1 MEHSSPLILQHD
13 SVCLQEVRQD
23 IHFPGHRGKCIT
35 RKDKASGG
43 VGIFMKSELFEGA
56 EMINIKE
63 GSDYIICKLSKT
75 MTSTLSMSMLDPIIH
90 HAQLNKTAE
99 RTSSTR

>member
-1 MEHSSPLILQHD
+1 MKFLSWNIQAPSSVEGIKFEIDSFKNLILQHD

-23 IHFPGHRGKCIT
+23 IHFPGYRGKCIT

-63 GSDYIICKLSKT
+63 GKEKI
-75 MTSTLSMSMLDPIIH
+75 
-90 HAQLNKTAE
+90 
-99 RTSSTR
+99 